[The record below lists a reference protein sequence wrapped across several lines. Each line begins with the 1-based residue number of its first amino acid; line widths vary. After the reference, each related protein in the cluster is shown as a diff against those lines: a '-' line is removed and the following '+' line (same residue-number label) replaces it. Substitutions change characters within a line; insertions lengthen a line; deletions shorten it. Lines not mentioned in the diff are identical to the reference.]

1 MSDSLLL
8 ALVSPAF
15 GAEADTFTLPTDV
28 PEKVIPNR
36 PPIGAPPE
44 VRTAL
49 ARWFYIVAYQK
60 GAWNEAAKAVWTKI
74 RTLRIQYYGPQGWS
88 KQPGWLDLAQRAER
102 ELVQG
107 GMPPEVQTAFN
118 ATVDRWIADWNTEYA
133 AASYSDRVAIGQ
145 AWQASY
151 VTPVVSQAQT
161 DTGAR
166 VVAPDYAPDSRRPKT
181 DPTAPDYVQ
190 MVKYGVVGLGI
201 VATVYLVGPA
211 IRAASTS
218 TASALAVGQ
227 ERNLQRRK
235 LLRDL
240 GA

>member
-1 MSDSLLL
+1 MDSLLT

-15 GAEADTFTLPTDV
+15 GAEADTFTFPTDV
-28 PEKVIPNR
+28 PEKGIPTR

-44 VRTAL
+44 VRMAL
-49 ARWFYIVAYQK
+49 ARWFYMVAYQK
-60 GAWNEAAKAVWTKI
+60 GAWNDAAKSVWTKI
-74 RTLRIQYYGPQGWS
+74 RTLRIQYYGPQGWNA
-88 KQPGWLDLAQRAER
+88 QPGWLDLSERAKR

-118 ATVDRWIADWNTEYA
+118 ATVDRWIGEWNAAYA
-133 AASYSDRVAIGQ
+133 AASYSDRLAIGQ

-151 VTPVVSQAQT
+151 QTPVVSQIQT

-166 VVAPDYAPDSRRPKT
+166 ATTADYAPDSRRAPK
-181 DPTAPDYVQ
+181 DPNAPDYTQ

-211 IRAASTS
+211 IRGVSTS

-227 ERNLQRRK
+227 ERNLQRRNR
-235 LLRDL
+235 LRDL

>member
-1 MSDSLLL
+1 VADSLLL
-8 ALVSPAF
+8 ALVAPAF
-15 GAEADTFTLPTDV
+15 GAETDTFTLPTDV
-28 PEKVIPNR
+28 PEKVIPMR
-36 PPIGAPPE
+36 PPIGKPPE
-44 VRTAL
+44 VRMAL
-49 ARWFYIVAYQK
+49 ARWFYMVAYQK
-60 GAWNEAAKAVWTKI
+60 GAWNDAAKAVWTKI

-88 KQPGWLDLAQRAER
+88 AQPGWLDLSERAKR

-118 ATVDRWIADWNTEYA
+118 ATVDRWIGEWNAAYA
-133 AASYSDRVAIGQ
+133 SASYSDRLAIGQ

-151 VTPVVSQAQT
+151 QTPVVSQIQT
-161 DTGAR
+161 DTGTRAT
-166 VVAPDYAPDSRRPKT
+166 AADYAPDSRRPKT

>member
-1 MSDSLLL
+1 MPDSLLT

-28 PEKVIPNR
+28 PEKAVPML

-44 VRTAL
+44 IRMAL
-49 ARWFYIVAYQK
+49 ARWFYSIAYHN
-60 GAWNEAAKAVWTKI
+60 GVWDDAAKAVWTKI
-74 RTLRIQYYGPQGWS
+74 RTLRIQYYGPQGWNT
-88 KQPGWLDLAQRAER
+88 QPGWLDLSQRAER

-107 GMPPEVQTAFN
+107 GMSSEVQTGFN
-118 ATVDRWIADWNTEYA
+118 TTVDRWIGEWNAAYA
-133 AASYSDRVAIGQ
+133 AASYSDRLAIGQ

-151 VTPVVSQAQT
+151 QTPVVSQIQT

-166 VVAPDYAPDSRRPKT
+166 ATTADYAPDSRRAPK
-181 DPTAPDYVQ
+181 DPNAPDYTQ

-211 IRAASTS
+211 IRGVSTS

-235 LLRDL
+235 LLRDV